1 MLAQYIAK
9 QLVKTLVKKKLT
21 KSLQKNQ
28 QKIKKLVGIQ
38 AYNKIKKEYNQLTK
52 ITNIPSAN
60 KLIEKS
66 IKKVVKDSIKNMF
79 NDVNKKE
86 ILASFEKQA
95 RKVEKSKIYYEKTK
109 DRTRFNYLLKNADAR
124 IAKASTK
131 AIQQLTQMQQNLIQ
145 SLTNISTDLFYGRE
159 YKNAIE
165 INKIIKKLETMQNN
179 EFLALSKALEKTD
192 KIGLLEYMFSSDAQD
207 TTLQFDVETI
217 INFYKTLKII
227 WSIIQVILRLVQKR
241 KITTVL
247 EFGYMAWCR

>member
-52 ITNIPSAN
+52 ITNIPSAT

-79 NDVNKKE
+79 NDNNKKE
-86 ILASFEKQA
+86 ILTSFEKQA

-109 DRTRFNYLLKNADAR
+109 DRQKFKYYKN
-124 IAKASTK
+124 IANEKINKMQTL
-131 AIQQLTQMQQNLIQ
+131 AINQLNQMQKNLIQ
-145 SLTNISTDLFYGRE
+145 SLTNISTDLFYSRE
-159 YKNAIE
+159 YKQAMELNE
-165 INKIIKKLETMQNN
+165 IIKKIENMDTA
-179 EFLALSKALEKTD
+179 EWYALSRAIEKSQH
-192 KIGLLEYMFSSDAQD
+192 IGLLEYLFGSDAQD
-207 TTLQFDVETI
+207 TTLHFD
-217 INFYKTLKII
+217 INSITDFFKTLQII
-227 WSIIQVILRLVQKR
+227 
-241 KITTVL
+241 
-247 EFGYMAWCR
+247 